1 MYKHRIA
8 TLIAAGA
15 NKEEATLDLLQLKD
29 DMEYGN
35 ATDLDEEEKNIVEQ
49 SDIEIESIPDLNEE
63 KSIDLCAKYDFLN
76 SAVIEKGNKKI
87 EVIIRR
93 STELELKI
101 TNMKDPKTIDQLN
114 RIDKQRGIV
123 RDAEYEVVEDN
134 QPKLIDGN
142 EQLKLASS
150 QEPEKNNNE
159 EMSI

>member
-1 MYKHRIA
+1 M
-8 TLIAAGA
+8 
-15 NKEEATLDLLQLKD
+15 
-29 DMEYGN
+29 
-35 ATDLDEEEKNIVEQ
+35 
-49 SDIEIESIPDLNEE
+49 
-63 KSIDLCAKYDFLN
+63 CAKYDFLN
-76 SAVIEKGNKKI
+76 SAVIEKENKKI